1 MKEGDNKMYDNIQYS
16 RNIKYFIL
24 LFVSLG
30 YMIYSPMTINYLTNP
45 DGICIGL
52 VYKPYSEGEELG
64 RIGIKIID
72 ILLGR
77 IISPN
82 LMLIISLFI
91 LGWAVYFLT
100 EIFDV
105 KSLINMLLLGII
117 ALVMPT
123 TSSTFSYYYC
133 MVPYIMSYFMAVF
146 ASYITI
152 KNTNKW
158 VVIISGGIIALQL
171 MLYQAYLSVTVVIAL
186 LYLVYMLYTEP
197 MITKIKNMALR
208 FILMDIIGV
217 GTYLLSLKIL
227 NVPLSSNRGFNRMG
241 YININTLSQLIRKS
255 YIAFG
260 DYFFGNRLLN
270 NRWLYRNLFN
280 GLVFAL
286 LLGIFVYLGIREK
299 MYKQLYRVILGGGII
314 AILPIAFELMVIIAP
329 DVDTFG
335 TTGILLVPAMS
346 FVYMSIIFFQP
357 LIMKRFWGSPNYV
370 NLMRYSYLIVICPL
384 IWNLILFTAAYEN
397 VMWLNYQST
406 YALCGKI
413 SERIEE
419 CANKYQVNVKVM
431 IAGNPEVGNYPC
443 TYEELRNIVKGT
455 LATKGLVWQGGWL
468 SNVCYQAIFRNY
480 FNINYQIP
488 TADEYDKIIKSVN
501 YELMGVF
508 PDMDSV
514 IIIDDVIV
522 VKLDNEYK

>member
-299 MYKQLYRVILGGGII
+299 MYKQLYRVILGGGHNC
-314 AILPIAFELMVIIAP
+314 
-329 DVDTFG
+329 DT
-335 TTGILLVPAMS
+335 
-346 FVYMSIIFFQP
+346 
-357 LIMKRFWGSPNYV
+357 
-370 NLMRYSYLIVICPL
+370 
-384 IWNLILFTAAYEN
+384 
-397 VMWLNYQST
+397 
-406 YALCGKI
+406 
-413 SERIEE
+413 
-419 CANKYQVNVKVM
+419 AN
-431 IAGNPEVGNYPC
+431 C
-443 TYEELRNIVKGT
+443 L
-455 LATKGLVWQGGWL
+455 
-468 SNVCYQAIFRNY
+468 
-480 FNINYQIP
+480 
-488 TADEYDKIIKSVN
+488 
-501 YELMGVF
+501 
-508 PDMDSV
+508 
-514 IIIDDVIV
+514 
-522 VKLDNEYK
+522 